1 MARVKLDL
9 GDVVPKGRAVEA
21 EISRAIDE
29 SVDKRVSYLEIV
41 FGKDNGEMK
50 KRVVRFL
57 AQPKIKEL
65 YYRVEK
71 DEKNFGRIFVHF
83 KLRSNRK
90 KIGLW
95 GFAKH

>member
-9 GDVVPKGRAVEA
+9 GDVVHKGRVVEA
-21 EISRAIDE
+21 EIGRAIDE
-29 SVDKRVSYLEIV
+29 SVDKRVAYLEIV

-50 KRVVRFL
+50 KRVIRFL

-83 KLRSNRK
+83 KPRSNRK